1 MTENPFENLI
11 SVFHMS
17 GKCAILFLE
26 FMPNEPKF
34 MPKVSEYYA

>member
-1 MTENPFENLI
+1 MATGI
-11 SVFHMS
+11 Y

-34 MPKVSEYYA
+34 MPNVTKYYA